1 MPRAFL
7 QTPPVSAMSPCLH
20 LDLRVVWRPT
30 HALVPQQTHLSM
42 CGQAFRPGI
51 AALARLEAHS
61 LDSGIPLFLP
71 RVAR

>member
-7 QTPPVSAMSPCLH
+7 QTPRVGHVALSPLM
-20 LDLRVVWRPT
+20 DPRVVWRPT
-30 HALVPQQTHLSM
+30 HAMVPQQTHLSM
-42 CGQAFRPGI
+42 YGQAFRPGI